1 MRTLRTLAMPVLSAA
16 LLTALTACGG
26 SASGGGTDSSAHTTD
41 SKGSRTYGQCEVTG
55 VRGSIDLK
63 TVEKDTLTVLGDLPS
78 PGWWNG
84 DTVRQIDNGYE
95 YCMAANIAYRAGL
108 PKLTVRNVS
117 FDALVAGKAD
127 GFDLALAEISIT
139 DARRKVVDFSAPYFA
154 SNIGVLVK
162 SGSKVTEENIA
173 GLRLG
178 VKQGT
183 TGADFVRDHVRPKN
197 PPKVFAG
204 DVELQAAVQAG
215 QIDAALTDVAI
226 VLGKANSSQG
236 KFEVIG
242 QYETGESYGA
252 LYPKGSANTAALDAA
267 IEELKK
273 DGTLGRLAST
283 YLTKAF
289 GGDPEAIPLW
299 SAK

>member
-1 MRTLRTLAMPVLSAA
+1 MRTLRTLAVPALSAV
-16 LLTALTACGG
+16 LLAALTACGG
-26 SASGGGTDSSAHTTD
+26 SASAGGDSTSHTTD
-41 SKGSRTYGQCEVTG
+41 SKGKRTYGECEVTG
-55 VRGSIDLK
+55 ERGSIGLK
-63 TVEKDTLTVLGDLPS
+63 TVEKDTLTVVGDLPS

-95 YCMAANIAYRAGL
+95 YCMAATLAYRAGL

-117 FDALVAGKAD
+117 FDALVAGKSND
-127 GFDLALAEISIT
+127 FDLALAEISIT
-139 DARRKVVDFSAPYFA
+139 DERRKVVDFSAPYFA

-162 SGSKVTEENIA
+162 SGSKATQDTIT
-173 GLRLG
+173 GLQLG

-183 TGADFVRDHVRPKN
+183 TGADFVRDKLRPEKA
-197 PPKVFAG
+197 PKVFAG

-226 VLGKANSSQG
+226 MLGKAKESKG
-236 KFEVIG
+236 KLEVIG
-242 QYETGESYGA
+242 QYDTGESYGA
-252 LYPKGSANTAALDAA
+252 LYPKGSENAAALDGA
-267 IEELKK
+267 IEEMKK
-273 DGTLGRLAST
+273 DGTLAGLAST